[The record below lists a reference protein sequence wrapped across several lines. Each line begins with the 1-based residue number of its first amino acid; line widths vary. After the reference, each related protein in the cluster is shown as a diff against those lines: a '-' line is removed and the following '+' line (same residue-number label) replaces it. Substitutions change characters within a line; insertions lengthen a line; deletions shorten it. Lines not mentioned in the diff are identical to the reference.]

1 MWNRK
6 ELKEKG
12 KAAFRANRITCIFA
26 AFLLTLSVSGTTG
39 FGSPLEVKYST
50 DGPSLTFFGVQR
62 GEIQELIDDYS
73 GEEDDLAYDYDGLS
87 EDERFIDDSDELVY
101 DEDYDESD
109 DSAHDEEWS

>member
-50 DGPSLTFFGVQR
+50 DGPSLTFFGVHGIR
-62 GEIQELIDDYS
+62 L
-73 GEEDDLAYDYDGLS
+73 
-87 EDERFIDDSDELVY
+87 
-101 DEDYDESD
+101 
-109 DSAHDEEWS
+109 